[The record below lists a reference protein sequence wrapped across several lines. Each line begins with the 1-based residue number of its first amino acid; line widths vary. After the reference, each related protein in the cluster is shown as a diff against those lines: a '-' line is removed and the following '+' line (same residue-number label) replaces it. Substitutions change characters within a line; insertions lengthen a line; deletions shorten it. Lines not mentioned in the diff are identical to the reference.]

1 MLSLND
7 DSFLCVT
14 LFKNLSYI
22 TVRKP
27 HWNNVSSLEDLPLQL
42 LRKFLTDI
50 VAWFGTMCSK
60 MMCLR
65 TYPPALGPVS
75 HMASWTRGIC
85 APSQIHPGPRMG
97 IHFCHSHEAGLPQ
110 HLPMLQMEW
119 LAKDPHFS
127 CPAPGVAYAP
137 EVSCYRTSTRHL
149 HVSDPEV
156 QRNWSPLDIL
166 LPSSS
171 QMDETEVRQFP
182 MVFKKT
188 PVFIFK

>member
-1 MLSLND
+1 
-7 DSFLCVT
+7 
-14 LFKNLSYI
+14 
-22 TVRKP
+22 
-27 HWNNVSSLEDLPLQL
+27 
-42 LRKFLTDI
+42 
-50 VAWFGTMCSK
+50 
-60 MMCLR
+60 MCLR

-137 EVSCYRTSTRHL
+137 EVQAAIGHL
-149 HVSDPEV
+149 
-156 QRNWSPLDIL
+156 LGTFML
-166 LPSSS
+166 LI
-171 QMDETEVRQFP
+171 QKCRETEVPWTSFFLPPHRWMRLRWGSFLWSSRRHLFLFLNKNKMNSTQKKFIP
-182 MVFKKT
+182 KYFILFEGIVNEIFFKFLFLI
-188 PVFIFK
+188 VCY